1 MDLVPAEANFCPL
14 QFPKFQSDGWR
25 AGGACDGIECACLA
39 RRRTCEERNQ
49 RVNSEGVESFVTSL
63 WRFNV
68 KVDQDD
74 FEFLSHEMR
83 SKFAI
88 VVIHPPS
95 ARPPARPPCFCAIV
109 LGNPMR
115 HFRRRGFMRSGAQRA
130 RLPIADSLI
139 CHGYGLWNS
148 GGDVSVRSK
157 FCD

>member
-1 MDLVPAEANFCPL
+1 M
-14 QFPKFQSDGWR
+14 
-25 AGGACDGIECACLA
+25 
-39 RRRTCEERNQ
+39 
-49 RVNSEGVESFVTSL
+49 NSEGVESFVTSL

-68 KVDQDD
+68 KVDDDDD

-88 VVIHPPS
+88 VVVV
-95 ARPPARPPCFCAIV
+95 RPRPARRTSVFVPLFSEIQCVISGGAALC
-109 LGNPMR
+109 
-115 HFRRRGFMRSGAQRA
+115 GAQRA